1 MILCWRRHGKAG
13 GCRIPLKTIRW
24 MRFEI
29 ERTHRNGWTIC
40 DEDVL
45 TYTSREVLFHIT
57 GFYQW
62 FMSSSLSRLWMTDK
76 LQSSDCTLQFGNK
89 VSSLTCR
96 HVMKTK
102 YYESLWKQA
111 FNAFETFCFRNVP
124 WKLHIENLIQSS
136 NREVWNKYQDIR
148 GVTRKCNQTNQKQAI
163 INCKHHK
170 PKMQRY
176 ASEKWKAPVWSPSGY
191 LEKLSSFPR

>member
-1 MILCWRRHGKAG
+1 
-13 GCRIPLKTIRW
+13 

-76 LQSSDCTLQFGNK
+76 LQSSMYLENCILKIWYK
-89 VSSLTCR
+89 VQTER
-96 HVMKTK
+96 
-102 YYESLWKQA
+102 
-111 FNAFETFCFRNVP
+111 FETNIKTSEV
-124 WKLHIENLIQSS
+124 LHESVTKQTKNKQLLIVNTISQRC
-136 NREVWNKYQDIR
+136 NAMHLR
-148 GVTRKCNQTNQKQAI
+148 GT
-163 INCKHHK
+163 
-170 PKMQRY
+170 PY
-176 ASEKWKAPVWSPSGY
+176 
-191 LEKLSSFPR
+191 PRCESIG

>member
-62 FMSSSLSRLWMTDK
+62 FISSSLSRLWMTDK
-76 LQSSDCTLQFGNK
+76 LQSSMYLENCILKIWYK
-89 VSSLTCR
+89 VQTE
-96 HVMKTK
+96 K
-102 YYESLWKQA
+102 
-111 FNAFETFCFRNVP
+111 FETNIKTSEV
-124 WKLHIENLIQSS
+124 LHESVTKQTKNKQLLIVNTISQRCNAMHLGMRKQPARVQAVTFKSIWSS
-136 NREVWNKYQDIR
+136 W
-148 GVTRKCNQTNQKQAI
+148 
-163 INCKHHK
+163 
-170 PKMQRY
+170 
-176 ASEKWKAPVWSPSGY
+176 
-191 LEKLSSFPR
+191 

>member
-62 FMSSSLSRLWMTDK
+62 FISSSLSRLWMTDK
-76 LQSSDCTLQFGNK
+76 WSVKWLYIAVRKQSFLTHVQARYENKTLRRLMKASFQRIRNILFSQCTLKTAYWKSDTKFKPRGLKQISRHWSDPTEHRRTHGR
-89 VSSLTCR
+89 VRCR
-96 HVMKTK
+96 TDRTHALCRR
-102 YYESLWKQA
+102 SG
-111 FNAFETFCFRNVP
+111 R
-124 WKLHIENLIQSS
+124 
-136 NREVWNKYQDIR
+136 RR
-148 GVTRKCNQTNQKQAI
+148 R
-163 INCKHHK
+163 
-170 PKMQRY
+170 R
-176 ASEKWKAPVWSPSGY
+176 SEERRVGKECRSRWSPY
-191 LEKLSSFPR
+191 H

>member
-62 FMSSSLSRLWMTDK
+62 FISSSLSRLWMTDK
-76 LQSSDCTLQFGNK
+76 LQSSMYLENCI
-89 VSSLTCR
+89 
-96 HVMKTK
+96 H
-102 YYESLWKQA
+102 
-111 FNAFETFCFRNVP
+111 
-124 WKLHIENLIQSS
+124 ENLIQSS
-136 NREVWNKYQDIR
+136 NRKVWNKYQDIR

-176 ASEKWKAPVWSPSGY
+176 ASERNTVPAVRINW
-191 LEKLSSFPR
+191 LS

>member
-62 FMSSSLSRLWMTDK
+62 FISSSLSRLWMTDK
-76 LQSSDCTLQFGNK
+76 WSVKWLYIAVRKQSFLTHVQARYENKTLRRLMKASFQCIRNILFSQCTLKTAYWKSDTKFKPRGLKQISRHPRCYTK
-89 VSSLTCR
+89 V
-96 HVMKTK
+96 
-102 YYESLWKQA
+102 
-111 FNAFETFCFRNVP
+111 
-124 WKLHIENLIQSS
+124 
-136 NREVWNKYQDIR
+136 
-148 GVTRKCNQTNQKQAI
+148 
-163 INCKHHK
+163 
-170 PKMQRY
+170 
-176 ASEKWKAPVWSPSGY
+176 
-191 LEKLSSFPR
+191 

>member
-62 FMSSSLSRLWMTDK
+62 FISSSLSRLWMTDK
-76 LQSSDCTLQFGNK
+76 WSVKWLYIAVRKQSFLTHVQARYENKTLQRLMKASFQRIRNILFSQCTL
-89 VSSLTCR
+89 
-96 HVMKTK
+96 KTA
-102 YYESLWKQA
+102 YWKSDTK
-111 FNAFETFCFRNVP
+111 F
-124 WKLHIENLIQSS
+124 
-136 NREVWNKYQDIR
+136 
-148 GVTRKCNQTNQKQAI
+148 
-163 INCKHHK
+163 K
-170 PKMQRY
+170 PKGLKQISRH
-176 ASEKWKAPVWSPSGY
+176 
-191 LEKLSSFPR
+191 PRCYTKV

>member
-1 MILCWRRHGKAG
+1 MKDFRCRCAWGTHPFPSRTRWLRPKRPMILCWRRHGKAG

-62 FMSSSLSRLWMTDK
+62 FISSSLSRLWMTDK
-76 LQSSDCTLQFGNK
+76 LQSSMYLENCILKIWYK
-89 VSSLTCR
+89 VQTER
-96 HVMKTK
+96 
-102 YYESLWKQA
+102 
-111 FNAFETFCFRNVP
+111 FETNIKTSEV
-124 WKLHIENLIQSS
+124 LHESVTKQTKNKQLLIVNTISQRC
-136 NREVWNKYQDIR
+136 NAMHLR
-148 GVTRKCNQTNQKQAI
+148 GT
-163 INCKHHK
+163 
-170 PKMQRY
+170 PY
-176 ASEKWKAPVWSPSGY
+176 
-191 LEKLSSFPR
+191 PRCESIG

>member
-62 FMSSSLSRLWMTDK
+62 FISSSLSRLWMTDK
-76 LQSSDCTLQFGNK
+76 LQSSMYLENCILKIWYK
-89 VSSLTCR
+89 VQTE
-96 HVMKTK
+96 K
-102 YYESLWKQA
+102 
-111 FNAFETFCFRNVP
+111 FETNIKTSEV
-124 WKLHIENLIQSS
+124 LHESVTKQTKNNQLLIVNTINQRC
-136 NREVWNKYQDIR
+136 NAMHLR
-148 GVTRKCNQTNQKQAI
+148 GT
-163 INCKHHK
+163 
-170 PKMQRY
+170 PY
-176 ASEKWKAPVWSPSGY
+176 
-191 LEKLSSFPR
+191 PRCESIG

>member
-13 GCRIPLKTIRW
+13 GCRISLKTIRW

-62 FMSSSLSRLWMTDK
+62 FISSSLSRLWMTDK
-76 LQSSDCTLQFGNK
+76 LQSSMYLENCI
-89 VSSLTCR
+89 
-96 HVMKTK
+96 H
-102 YYESLWKQA
+102 
-111 FNAFETFCFRNVP
+111 
-124 WKLHIENLIQSS
+124 ENLIQSS
-136 NREVWNKYQDIR
+136 NRKVWNKYQDIR

-176 ASEKWKAPVWSPSGY
+176 ASERNTVPAVWINW
-191 LEKLSSFPR
+191 LS

>member
-13 GCRIPLKTIRW
+13 GCRIHYGGVAQLGEHLPCKQ
-24 MRFEI
+24 
-29 ERTHRNGWTIC
+29 G
-40 DEDVL
+40 VK
-45 TYTSREVLFHIT
+45 
-57 GFYQW
+57 
-62 FMSSSLSRLWMTDK
+62 SSNLSISTR
-76 LQSSDCTLQFGNK
+76 DCTLQFGNK
-89 VSSLTCR
+89 VSSLACR

-102 YYESLWKQA
+102 HYEGLWKQA

-136 NREVWNKYQDIR
+136 NWKVWNKYQDIR

-176 ASEKWKAPVWSPSGY
+176 ASERNTVPAVWINW
-191 LEKLSSFPR
+191 LS

>member
-24 MRFEI
+24 KRFEI

-62 FMSSSLSRLWMTDK
+62 FISSSLSRLWMTDK
-76 LQSSDCTLQFGNK
+76 LQSSMYLENCILKIWYK
-89 VSSLTCR
+89 VQTE
-96 HVMKTK
+96 K
-102 YYESLWKQA
+102 
-111 FNAFETFCFRNVP
+111 FETNIKTSEV
-124 WKLHIENLIQSS
+124 LHESVTKQTKNKQLLIVNTISQRC
-136 NREVWNKYQDIR
+136 NAMHLR
-148 GVTRKCNQTNQKQAI
+148 GT
-163 INCKHHK
+163 
-170 PKMQRY
+170 PY
-176 ASEKWKAPVWSPSGY
+176 
-191 LEKLSSFPR
+191 PRCESIG

>member
-62 FMSSSLSRLWMTDK
+62 FISSSLSRLWMTDK
-76 LQSSDCTLQFGNK
+76 LQSSMYLENCILKIWYKVQTERFCDKAGLHQWSEFKRKLLVSDDWWKSQSDEELNKDFILCTL
-89 VSSLTCR
+89 
-96 HVMKTK
+96 KTAYSK
-102 YYESLWKQA
+102 
-111 FNAFETFCFRNVP
+111 
-124 WKLHIENLIQSS
+124 
-136 NREVWNKYQDIR
+136 
-148 GVTRKCNQTNQKQAI
+148 NQ
-163 INCKHHK
+163 
-170 PKMQRY
+170 
-176 ASEKWKAPVWSPSGY
+176 
-191 LEKLSSFPR
+191 

>member
-29 ERTHRNGWTIC
+29 KRTHRNGWTIC

-62 FMSSSLSRLWMTDK
+62 FLSSSWSRLWMTDK
-76 LQSSDCTLQFGNK
+76 WSVKWLYIAVRKQSFLTHVQARYENKTLRRLMKASFQRIRNILFSQCTLKTAYWKSDTKFKPIGLKQISRHPRCYTK
-89 VSSLTCR
+89 V
-96 HVMKTK
+96 
-102 YYESLWKQA
+102 
-111 FNAFETFCFRNVP
+111 
-124 WKLHIENLIQSS
+124 
-136 NREVWNKYQDIR
+136 
-148 GVTRKCNQTNQKQAI
+148 
-163 INCKHHK
+163 
-170 PKMQRY
+170 
-176 ASEKWKAPVWSPSGY
+176 
-191 LEKLSSFPR
+191 

>member
-24 MRFEI
+24 KRFEI

-62 FMSSSLSRLWMTDK
+62 FISSSLSRLWMTDK
-76 LQSSDCTLQFGNK
+76 WSVKWLYIAVRKQSFLTHVQARYENKTLRRLMKASFHKHSKHFVFAMYLENCILKIWYK
-89 VSSLTCR
+89 VQTE
-96 HVMKTK
+96 K
-102 YYESLWKQA
+102 
-111 FNAFETFCFRNVP
+111 FETNIKTSEV
-124 WKLHIENLIQSS
+124 LHESVTKQTKNKQLLIVNTISQRC
-136 NREVWNKYQDIR
+136 NAMHLR
-148 GVTRKCNQTNQKQAI
+148 GT
-163 INCKHHK
+163 
-170 PKMQRY
+170 PY
-176 ASEKWKAPVWSPSGY
+176 
-191 LEKLSSFPR
+191 PRCESIG

>member
-76 LQSSDCTLQFGNK
+76 LQSSMYLENCILKIWYK
-89 VSSLTCR
+89 VQTER
-96 HVMKTK
+96 
-102 YYESLWKQA
+102 
-111 FNAFETFCFRNVP
+111 FETNIKTSEVLHESVTKQTKNKQLLIVNTISQRCNAMHLRGTPYPRCESIGYPNKSAGWMP
-124 WKLHIENLIQSS
+124 WH
-136 NREVWNKYQDIR
+136 
-148 GVTRKCNQTNQKQAI
+148 
-163 INCKHHK
+163 
-170 PKMQRY
+170 
-176 ASEKWKAPVWSPSGY
+176 
-191 LEKLSSFPR
+191 

>member
-62 FMSSSLSRLWMTDK
+62 FVGSNLSSLWMTDK
-76 LQSSDCTLQFGNK
+76 LQSD
-89 VSSLTCR
+89 
-96 HVMKTK
+96 
-102 YYESLWKQA
+102 
-111 FNAFETFCFRNVP
+111 VP

-136 NREVWNKYQDIR
+136 NWKVWNKYQDIR

-176 ASEKWKAPVWSPSGY
+176 ASERNTVPAVWINW
-191 LEKLSSFPR
+191 LS

>member
-24 MRFEI
+24 KRFEI

-62 FMSSSLSRLWMTDK
+62 FISSSLSRLWMTDK
-76 LQSSDCTLQFGNK
+76 LQSSMYLENCILKIWYK
-89 VSSLTCR
+89 VQTER
-96 HVMKTK
+96 
-102 YYESLWKQA
+102 
-111 FNAFETFCFRNVP
+111 FETNIKTSEV
-124 WKLHIENLIQSS
+124 LHESVTKQTKNKQLLIVNTISQRC
-136 NREVWNKYQDIR
+136 NAMHLR
-148 GVTRKCNQTNQKQAI
+148 GT
-163 INCKHHK
+163 
-170 PKMQRY
+170 PY
-176 ASEKWKAPVWSPSGY
+176 
-191 LEKLSSFPR
+191 PRCESIG

>member
-62 FMSSSLSRLWMTDK
+62 FISSSLSRLWMTDK
-76 LQSSDCTLQFGNK
+76 LQSSMYLENCILKIWYKVQTERFETNIKTSEVLHESVTKQTKNK
-89 VSSLTCR
+89 QLLIVNTISQRCNAMHLRNGKHPCEVQAVISKSLAAFLDNICFANAWKFR
-96 HVMKTK
+96 NKP
-102 YYESLWKQA
+102 LWKQA
-111 FNAFETFCFRNVP
+111 SNGLIPKFTAAFISI
-124 WKLHIENLIQSS
+124 W
-136 NREVWNKYQDIR
+136 
-148 GVTRKCNQTNQKQAI
+148 
-163 INCKHHK
+163 
-170 PKMQRY
+170 
-176 ASEKWKAPVWSPSGY
+176 
-191 LEKLSSFPR
+191 LS

>member
-13 GCRIPLKTIRW
+13 GCRIPLKTICW

-62 FMSSSLSRLWMTDK
+62 FISSSLSRLWMTDK
-76 LQSSDCTLQFGNK
+76 LQSSMYLENCILKIWYK
-89 VSSLTCR
+89 VQTE
-96 HVMKTK
+96 K
-102 YYESLWKQA
+102 
-111 FNAFETFCFRNVP
+111 FETNIKTSEV
-124 WKLHIENLIQSS
+124 LHESVTKQTKNKQLLIVNTISQRC
-136 NREVWNKYQDIR
+136 NAMHLR
-148 GVTRKCNQTNQKQAI
+148 GT
-163 INCKHHK
+163 
-170 PKMQRY
+170 PY
-176 ASEKWKAPVWSPSGY
+176 
-191 LEKLSSFPR
+191 PRCESIG

>member
-62 FMSSSLSRLWMTDK
+62 FISSSLSRLWMTDK

-102 YYESLWKQA
+102 HYEGLWKQA

-148 GVTRKCNQTNQKQAI
+148 GVTRKCNQTNQNKQLLI
-163 INCKHHK
+163 VNTIS
-170 PKMQRY
+170 QRCNAMHLRGTPY
-176 ASEKWKAPVWSPSGY
+176 
-191 LEKLSSFPR
+191 PRCESIG